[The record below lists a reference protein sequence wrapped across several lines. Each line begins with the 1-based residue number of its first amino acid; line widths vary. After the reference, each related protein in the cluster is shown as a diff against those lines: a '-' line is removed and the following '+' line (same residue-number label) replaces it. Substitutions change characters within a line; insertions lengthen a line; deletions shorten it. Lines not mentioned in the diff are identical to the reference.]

1 MHAPLENTPANPNQ
15 HLQLPAFSLIEGET
29 TQDQANA
36 RSPSEIMSS
45 LLEAYRLIEDA
56 RHAWLNGDVLAA
68 ERHSKAA
75 VRRLPALRCFGAA
88 WLECNYFK
96 EFDSTIRIAAAR
108 RAAAVAVRLFQVSV
122 ANGFEFPRRR
132 EPLCSPATPAEAWG
146 LFQHFLDRACV
157 ESAPAGAPHQYG
169 NTRP

>member
-1 MHAPLENTPANPNQ
+1 MPT
-15 HLQLPAFSLIEGET
+15 I
-29 TQDQANA
+29 
-36 RSPSEIMSS
+36 
-45 LLEAYRLIEDA
+45 RLVALDFA
-56 RHAWLNGDVLAA
+56 GRAHFFAHLAA
-68 ERHSKAA
+68 MEKAGVPA
-75 VRRLPALRCFGAA
+75 VQALRS
-88 WLECNYFK
+88 L
-96 EFDSTIRIAAAR
+96 SVPAAAR

-132 EPLCSPATPAEAWG
+132 EPLCSPATPREAWR